1 MSFAELRG
9 QADPGTLELQLY
21 RGRLSIAETS
31 VRLRASA
38 RMQSWKSPDKIG
50 KPNLQESIVEGVVR
64 GGDRDNSSSSN
75 WNRSTFLLSA

>member
-21 RGRLSIAETS
+21 RGRPSIAETS
-31 VRLRASA
+31 VKLGASA
-38 RMQSWKSPDKIG
+38 RMRELGNADEIG

-64 GGDRDNSSSSN
+64 GGDRDNNNSSN
-75 WNRSTFLLSA
+75 WNRG